1 MKRYL
6 ICNWKCHKSELGAL
20 DWLKAFKN
28 GYRAREDV
36 EIVICPPSI
45 CLPLLKDKI
54 AEYQLEQVSLAAQ
67 DISPFPRGSYTGAL
81 SADMVKPYAK
91 MAIVGHFERRKYFH
105 ETNHEATNKV
115 AELGDMSMTPIL
127 CLDDSYIHSQLAAI
141 ADVDCS
147 QLIAAYCPTYAL
159 NSKMAETPEN
169 VKKAVA
175 DIKTFLPFSSIIYGG
190 AVTVQNA
197 KTYWD
202 IEGIDGLFVGA
213 AGLDAEGFLEI
224 LAVCA

>member
-6 ICNWKCHKSELGAL
+6 ICNWKCYKTEQDAL
-20 DWLKAFKN
+20 EWLSTFKN
-28 GYRAREDV
+28 GYRAKENI

-45 CLPLLKDKI
+45 CLPLLKEKI

-67 DISPFPRGSYTGAL
+67 DVSPFPRGGYTGAL
-81 SADMVKPYAK
+81 SADMLKEYAQ
-91 MAIVGHFERRKYFH
+91 MAIVGHTERRKYFH

-115 AELGDMSMTPIL
+115 AELGDVLMTPIL

-141 ADVDCS
+141 ADIECP
-147 QLIAAYCPTYAL
+147 QIIAAYCPTYAL

-175 DIKTFLPFSSIIYGG
+175 NIKIFLPSSPIIYGG
-190 AVTVQNA
+190 AVTARNA
-197 KTYWD
+197 ETYWAID
-202 IEGIDGLFVGA
+202 GIDGLFVGS
-213 AGLDAEGFLEI
+213 AGLDAKDFLEI
-224 LAVCA
+224 LALCD